1 MADAQVGSLR
11 IRLEASDAQF
21 QRDLGRARGSLRRFQ
36 NQARDWRGTGA
47 AFAGI
52 SAALGGIAAGAV
64 RASTAL
70 NKGMANVATLIPQN
84 TTRVRELK
92 RSVRELSVA
101 HGKDAQ
107 DLASGLYQTISAFG
121 DRAGRTMEILRINSE
136 AATAGVATTTD
147 AIALTSAVTKAYGD
161 TSAEAVRKA
170 SDLAFVTVRLGQ
182 TSFPELAAAIG
193 KTTPLAATLGVK
205 QEELAASYA
214 TLSGVTGSTA
224 EVSTQL
230 KAVLAGLLKP
240 TRGMREA
247 IARLGVADAQTLI
260 QTHGLK
266 GAIDALIGT
275 TDGSDTAVGKLWG
288 STEALG
294 SVFQITGG
302 SAATFETNLREMES
316 ASGATAEAFR
326 AQTEGV
332 NRSRPRR
339 PAQSHRASRGP
350 RRRSPRPGRARPARG
365 SSTWPS
371 GSAGPTCRSTSRRA
385 GSGSRRWP

>member
-1 MADAQVGSLR
+1 MAAAQVGSLR

-21 QRDLGRARGSLRRFQ
+21 NRDLARARGSLRRFQ
-36 NQARDWRGTGA
+36 QRARDWRGTGA
-47 AFAGI
+47 ALGGI
-52 SAALGGIAAGAV
+52 ATALGGIAGAAV

-92 RSVRELSVA
+92 RSVRELSVE

-107 DLASGLYQTISAFG
+107 DLAAGLYQTISAFG
-121 DRAGRTMEILRINSE
+121 DRAGQTMEILRISSQ

-147 AIALTSAVTKAYGD
+147 AIALISAVTKAYGN
-161 TSAEAVRKA
+161 TSAEAVREA
-170 SDLAFVTVRLGQ
+170 SDLALVTVRLGQ
-182 TSFPELAAAIG
+182 TTFPELAAAIG
-193 KTTPLAATLGVK
+193 KTTPLAATLGVR

-240 TRGMREA
+240 TREMRAA
-247 IARLGVADAQTLI
+247 IARLGAADAQTLI

-266 GAIDALIGT
+266 GAIDALIGK
-275 TDGSDTAVGKLWG
+275 TDGSNTAVGKLFG

-294 SVFQITGG
+294 AVFQITGG
-302 SAATFETNLREMES
+302 SAGIWNTNLREMES

-326 AQTEGV
+326 AQTAGV
-332 NRSRPRR
+332 NEAGHAWNLLRERL
-339 PAQSHRASRGP
+339 RAAAGELVAE
-350 RRRSPRPGRARPARG
+350 PGRTVVLGPDDTAVAARRISQRRHPRARH
-365 SSTWPS
+365 PS
-371 GSAGPTCRSTSRRA
+371 VSR
-385 GSGSRRWP
+385 